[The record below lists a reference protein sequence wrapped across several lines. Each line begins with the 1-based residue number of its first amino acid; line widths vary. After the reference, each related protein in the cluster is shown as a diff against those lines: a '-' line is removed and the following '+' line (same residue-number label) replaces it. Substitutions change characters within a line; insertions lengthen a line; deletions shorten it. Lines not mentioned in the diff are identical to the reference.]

1 MLKERAVITFEAVI
15 NAGHIG
21 FSLRIFG
28 VVTYLLRIILRRN
41 FVPIT

>member
-1 MLKERAVITFEAVI
+1 MLKERKTITFEAVK
-15 NAGHIG
+15 NAGHIV

-28 VVTYLLRIILRRN
+28 VITYLLRIILMRN